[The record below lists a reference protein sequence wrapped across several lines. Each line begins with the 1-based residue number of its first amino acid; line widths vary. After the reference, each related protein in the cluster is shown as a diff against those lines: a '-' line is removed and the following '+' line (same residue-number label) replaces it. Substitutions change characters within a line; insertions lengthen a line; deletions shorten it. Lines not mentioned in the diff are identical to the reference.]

1 MEKETPTNRRSFLK
15 AAAAGTAGGLALTSV
30 DSSAAMRFT
39 AISETGEAT
48 AAPDDGG
55 IANRIRGP
63 LIPIQPVFAED
74 ESLDVTSTCEWID
87 WLVQEGVPLFW
98 TTQGTTCY
106 FYLSDSEILELNR
119 SVARVTKGRSIL
131 IAGIP
136 FRSST
141 RESIRFAESAAEWGA
156 DIVLVQ
162 TNWQEKP
169 DPEAAFRHYKALADH
184 SPLPLF
190 AYILGKWPE
199 NFIERV
205 LDFPQYVGMKN
216 DGGDYE
222 AHSTFINAARR
233 RGRAFVP
240 MTGGEV
246 RPYLYGRLFG
256 AQAFA
261 DLVTCGIAPKVIL
274 DFARYADTGD
284 YPKAVEIVRKYEE
297 PLVEAFSPLGLHP
310 AFRVARWLKG
320 KATSYHSRFPMQTLD
335 AKGVSTVES
344 VLKKV
349 GLL

>member
-1 MEKETPTNRRSFLK
+1 MEKETNTNRRAFLK
-15 AAAAGTAGGLALTSV
+15 TAAAGTAGGLALTSGGT
-30 DSSAAMRFT
+30 SA
-39 AISETGEAT
+39 ETRPTPVSQKAGSPPATEA
-48 AAPDDGG
+48 GG

-63 LIPIQPVFAED
+63 LIPIQPAFADD
-74 ESLDVTSTCEWID
+74 EALDVTSTCEWID
-87 WLVQEGVPLFW
+87 WLVKEGVPLFW

-119 SVARVTKGRSIL
+119 SIAQVTKGRAIL
-131 IAGIP
+131 IAGTP
-136 FRSST
+136 FRFST
-141 RESIRFAESAAEWGA
+141 RECIRFAESAAQWGA
-156 DIVLVQ
+156 DIVMVQ
-162 TNWQEKP
+162 TNWQERP
-169 DPEAAFRHYKALADH
+169 DPDAAFRHYKALADH

-190 AYILGKWPE
+190 AYSLTSWPE
-199 NFIERV
+199 NFIQRV
-205 LDFPQYVGMKN
+205 LDLPQYVGMKN
-216 DGGDYE
+216 DAGDYE
-222 AHSTFINAARR
+222 AHSAIINAARR

-284 YPKAVEIVRKYEE
+284 YPAAVEIVRKYEE
-297 PLVEAFSPLGLHP
+297 PLVAAFSPLGLHP
-310 AFRVARWLKG
+310 TFRVSRWLKG
-320 KATSYHSRFPMQTLD
+320 KAKSYHSRFPMQTLD
-335 AKGVSTVES
+335 KKGVSTVES